1 MEQFRRVAHCPHCG
15 NESTHRL
22 IHKQLYL
29 EKTFSAKDG
38 SERRPAPWSTFV
50 VICETC
56 QQVLLYDN
64 PGNHLGEKDFHLCSL
79 IYPKSGLLHHSVP
92 ERIRKIYTE
101 ASSIKQRSPN
111 GYAVL
116 IRRAVEAMCDDRN
129 AKKSNNLK
137 VRLDDLRDKEKI
149 PPDLAE
155 DTHILRILG
164 AIGAHEKEVL
174 IHPTQV
180 HLIDGFFKALIEY
193 LYVAPSKIR
202 EFKDRLE
209 KSIKKTTS

>member
-1 MEQFRRVAHCPHCG
+1 MDQFRRVAYCPHCG

-22 IHKQLYL
+22 IHRQFYW
-29 EKTFSAKDG
+29 EKTFSAKNG
-38 SERRPAPWSTFV
+38 SEGRPAAWSTFV

-64 PGNHLGEKDFHLCSL
+64 PGDHIEEKDFHLGDL
-79 IYPKSGLLHHSVP
+79 IYPKSGLLHLSVP
-92 ERIRKIYTE
+92 ERIRKVYRE
-101 ASSIKQRSPN
+101 AASIKQRSPN

-137 VRLDDLRDKEKI
+137 ERLDDLHDKEKI
-149 PPDLAE
+149 PPELAE

-174 IHPTQV
+174 IHPTQI

-193 LYVAPSKIR
+193 LYVAPSKIK
-202 EFKDRLE
+202 EFKDKLQ
-209 KSIKKTTS
+209 KSIKK